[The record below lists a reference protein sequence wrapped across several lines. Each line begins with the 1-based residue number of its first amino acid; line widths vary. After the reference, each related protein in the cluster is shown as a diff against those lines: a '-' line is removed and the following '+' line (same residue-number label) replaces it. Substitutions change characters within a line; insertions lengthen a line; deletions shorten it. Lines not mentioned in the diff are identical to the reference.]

1 LIVVVVVRR
10 RRCSTSSLFVVVVV
24 HCCHCLSSSLFVVVI
39 VPRRSLSLFNI
50 VVVVRHH
57 CCLSSSLFV
66 VVVVRRCRCS
76 SSSLFVVVVVRC
88 CFCLS
93 LSLFDIVVARAFLG
107 GGPLSYSV
115 LSGRRGDWGDLRG
128 EEAAAAAVVDEV
140 DADIALPL
148 FEASA
153 TKRTGGCVEWGGS
166 TAPGGQNWLFK
177 MVGFPTPARSGA
189 FPAGGGWGDCD
200 GMPL

>member
-1 LIVVVVVRR
+1 MFVVVAVVVVRR
-10 RRCSTSSLFVVVVV
+10 
-24 HCCHCLSSSLFVVVI
+24 CCCY
-39 VPRRSLSLFNI
+39 
-50 VVVVRHH
+50 
-57 CCLSSSLFV
+57 SSSLFV
-66 VVVVRRCRCS
+66 VVVVRRC
-76 SSSLFVVVVVRC
+76 
-88 CFCLS
+88 FCLL

-107 GGPLSYSV
+107 DGPLSYSV

-128 EEAAAAAVVDEV
+128 EEAAAAVVVNEV

-153 TKRTGGCVEWGGS
+153 TKRTGGGVEWGGS
-166 TAPGGQNWLFK
+166 MAPGGQNWPFK